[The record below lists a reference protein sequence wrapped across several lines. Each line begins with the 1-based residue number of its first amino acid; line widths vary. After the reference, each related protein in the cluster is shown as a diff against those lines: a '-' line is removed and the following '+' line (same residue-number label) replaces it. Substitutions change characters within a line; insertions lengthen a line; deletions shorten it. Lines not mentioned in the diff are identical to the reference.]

1 MTSSP
6 TFRSRSRA
14 FTLVEMLTAVTVLC
28 LLVLL
33 LGQSVGTM
41 SRTWLAGQ
49 RRVNNFTKARA
60 MLDTFARDVQS
71 GLFRADLAAFPPS
84 SSGPGSDT
92 ALYTQRQ
99 GISAGNVPRGVSLVQ
114 YRFDVA
120 GTSNVAVTTL
130 ERGDLAVLW
139 NSAASLLSFGDAA
152 DFPAANQGQ
161 LVYRSTAPGVIAFK
175 VVFILADGTL
185 TPSYAS
191 GTNPARAAGMTLAVV
206 DDQTLKQLSAQQVS
220 DLRAGFNGATDGT
233 RNVQGDWQRYLA
245 TLNWNSYPKNLGDS
259 LRIFARYV
267 PLPDR

>member
-1 MTSSP
+1 
-6 TFRSRSRA
+6 
-14 FTLVEMLTAVTVLC
+14 MLTAVAVLC

-60 MLDTFARDVQS
+60 MLDMFARDVQS
-71 GLFRADLAAFPPS
+71 GLFRSDLAAFPPAA
-84 SSGPGSDT
+84 PGSAP

-114 YRFDVA
+114 YRFDGA
-120 GTSNVAVTTL
+120 SADNVAATTL
-130 ERGDLAVLW
+130 ERGDMAVLW
-139 NSAASLLSFGDAA
+139 DSSASLISFGDAA
-152 DFPAANQGQ
+152 DFPAANQNL
-161 LVYRSTAPGVIAFK
+161 LVYRNTAPGVIAFEI
-175 VVFILADGTL
+175 VFILADGTL
-185 TPSYAS
+185 TPSYVS
-191 GTNPARAAGMTLAVV
+191 GGTNPARAVGITLAVV

-220 DLRAGFNGATDGT
+220 ALRAGFGSAADGT

-259 LRIFARYV
+259 LRVFARYV
-267 PLPDR
+267 PFPDM